1 MQVVLKLFRK
11 KQKLGGKH
19 LPPSP
24 TPAMTGLKIFSKV
37 SSFVR
42 NPVYSRFNT
51 KQDTD
56 PY

>member
-51 KQDTD
+51 KQ
-56 PY
+56 YSY